1 MSKGTTSADETDVY
15 IVLGGVCN
23 KVSCDVTVAVTDSV
37 GRGPKRTERTENIID
52 EVDSTQEATEAIDT
66 QLEEWDLDII

>member
-1 MSKGTTSADETDVY
+1 MSKGTTSADETGVY

-23 KVSCDVTVAVTDSV
+23 KVSCDVTVPVTDSG
-37 GRGPKRTERTENIID
+37 GRGPKSIERPENIID

>member
-1 MSKGTTSADETDVY
+1 VSKGTTSADETGVY

-23 KVSCDVTVAVTDSV
+23 KVSCDVTVAVTDSG
-37 GRGPKRTERTENIID
+37 GRGPKSIERPQNIID
-52 EVDSTQEATEAIDT
+52 EVDSAQAATEAIDT

>member
-1 MSKGTTSADETDVY
+1 M
-15 IVLGGVCN
+15 
-23 KVSCDVTVAVTDSV
+23 
-37 GRGPKRTERTENIID
+37 ERTENIID